1 MGSRSNSPA
10 HCQQGLGF
18 IAHLCLSYCAQVCTV
33 AAAMDVFL
41 MIRRLKLTIFLDA
54 MEVTTVYE
62 VKKMVEGITGHGTKN
77 QRLYNVDD
85 SVLEDD
91 KTLRDCGLTISTA
104 MAHVPAELGLAVRD
118 EETGKWEE
126 LVKTPYTLPPEL
138 NFDQKEAKKEA
149 KAEEAV
155 DKPEPRKLRSSTKK

>member
-1 MGSRSNSPA
+1 MGRSNSPA
-10 HCQQGLGF
+10 HCQQGL
-18 IAHLCLSYCAQVCTV
+18 
-33 AAAMDVFL
+33 DVFL

-62 VKKMVEGITGHGTKN
+62 VKKMVEGITGHETKN
-77 QRLYNVDD
+77 QRLYNVDE

-149 KAEEAV
+149 KAEEEE